1 MARLSRSLLLGLALC
16 LGLVGCQSQ
25 KTETRTPVAS
35 PRPSPTVTLTAEAA
49 TRTPAAGLTVS
60 PASPILPTGPITL
73 TVWTTQDFAPS
84 DEDTAGRLFLDQL
97 LDFQREHTDVKVDVV
112 VKRLTG
118 PGGILDYL
126 DTASAV
132 APAVL
137 PDITILSSEV
147 IGQANGEGVLQ
158 PLDGLLPEGT
168 IEDLFPVGDRLG
180 RIDDALMAIP
190 FTLDFQHL
198 VYNTTILTATA
209 PATWDEILYTGGPLL
224 FPAGEDAPVDTVLD
238 HYLAAGGTLATE
250 DGALTLAVDPLTEV
264 FRFYQRATA
273 GRVIPAAVLQLE
285 SLAGCLSAYRG
296 GSALIAH
303 VSSALYLPM
312 RADLL
317 NTAVA
322 PVTGPRRPGPV
333 LVSGWHWA
341 ILTPDSARQQL
352 AADLVA
358 RLLDPDNIGSW
369 SYAGHWLPASIS
381 GFARWPTDDAYV
393 SFARDQILLG
403 IPRPGADVLGTVE
416 PALRTAMRDV
426 LLGSKSPAA
435 AAASVAP

>member
-1 MARLSRSLLLGLALC
+1 MARLSRSLLVGLALC
-16 LGLVGCQSQ
+16 VGLVGCQSQ
-25 KTETRTPVAS
+25 KTETRTPAAS
-35 PRPSPTVTLTAEAA
+35 PRPSPTLTLTTESG
-49 TRTPAAGLTVS
+49 TRTPATSLTVS

-73 TVWTTQDFAPS
+73 TVWTTQEFAPS
-84 DEDTAGRLFLDQL
+84 DEDAAGRLFLDQL
-97 LDFQREHTDVKVDVV
+97 LDFQRDHTDVKVEVV

-118 PGGILDYL
+118 PGGIMDYL

-137 PDITILSSEV
+137 PDITILSSDV
-147 IGQANGEGVLQ
+147 IPQASAEGVLQ

-168 IEDLFPVGDRLG
+168 IEDLFPVGDKLG
-180 RIDDALMAIP
+180 RIGDALMAIP

-198 VYNTTILTATA
+198 VYNTTILTATT
-209 PATWDEILYTGGPLL
+209 PTTWDEVLYSGGPLL
-224 FPAGEDAPVDTVLD
+224 FPAGEEAPVDTVLD
-238 HYLAAGGTLATE
+238 HYLAAGGTLAIE

-264 FRFYQRATA
+264 LRFYQRAA
-273 GRVIPAAVLQLE
+273 LDRVVPVAVLQLE
-285 SLAGCLSAYRG
+285 SLAGCLNAYRG

-322 PVTGPRRPGPV
+322 PVTGPRRPGSV
-333 LVSGWHWA
+333 MISGWHWA

-352 AADLVA
+352 AANFVA
-358 RLLDPDNIGSW
+358 WLLEPDNVGGW
-369 SYAGHWLPASIS
+369 SYSGHWLPASIN
-381 GFARWPTDDAYV
+381 GFARWPTDDEYI

-403 IPRPGADVLGTVE
+403 IPRPAADVLE
-416 PALRTAMRDV
+416 SIQPLLRTAMREV